1 MMGGR
6 RQIVLAL
13 SVLAMAAA
21 SARAAEAPRVS
32 VVVPPG
38 HGDQPIDGRLLLLL
52 STDPAAE
59 PRMQIGESVATQM
72 VFGMDV
78 DGVRAGQPIA
88 FDTASPG
95 YPISKL
101 SDVPAGDYYVQV
113 VLHRYET
120 FHRADGHTVKL
131 PMDRGEGQH
140 WNLAPGNLYST
151 PQKVTIGGGATVTV
165 SLDKEIPPIPE
176 AKDTKYIRHLKIQS
190 ALLTKFWGRP
200 MFLSAN
206 VLVPEG
212 FDEHPNARFPLMIF
226 EDHFN
231 HDFGGFRTEP
241 PDPGPEAGPQRALSP
256 RGLQPNPA
264 GRGVQVL
271 SAVDRAAVPPVS
283 RRADQPREPV
293 LRRLVR
299 RELGEPGPVWR
310 RDRDGADPGDREAV
324 SWDRPGLGPL
334 RLRRIDR
341 RLGSAWPCSCS
352 IRTTTTARS
361 SRAPTRSISAPT
373 ARSTSTTT
381 RTPSSSQGPHTSQL
395 RPGMRNYLGETL
407 GTIKSMNQLE
417 LVLGSHA
424 RSGEQ
429 FDIWQAVFGP
439 AGDDGYPKP
448 IFDKATGEIDHSVAA
463 YWKEHYDLSAILQRE
478 WSTLGPKVQGKLH
491 VYVGSADTYF
501 LNNAVYYL
509 EDFLKTTKNP
519 SVRRRGEV
527 RRSRGALLERRSDA
541 AERLLAAA
549 LQHDVPAEDS
559 RAHRADRAAG
569 RGSDVLALLKAGR
582 KLTAN
587 VGPTRFVLAP
597 GRFVTRSVPGS
608 VPPPIAPPGGGPSQ

>member
-6 RQIVLAL
+6 REIVLVL

-21 SARAAEAPRVS
+21 PARAAEAPRVS

-59 PRMQIGESVATQM
+59 PRLQIAESVATQM

-88 FDTASPG
+88 FDTGSPG
-95 YPISKL
+95 YPIWKL

-151 PQKVTIGGGATVTV
+151 PQKVTIGGGAAVTV

-212 FDEHPNARFPLMIF
+212 FDQHPNARFPLMIF

-231 HDFGGFRTEP
+231 QDFGGFRTEP
-241 PDPGPEAGPQRALSP
+241 PDPNLKPDHSERFHLEGYNRIQQDEAYKFYQQWIAPQFP
-256 RGLQPNPA
+256 RFLVAQINHANPYYDDSYA
-264 GRGVQVL
+264 VN
-271 SAVDRAAVPPVS
+271 SAN
-283 RRADQPREPV
+283 
-293 LRRLVR
+293 
-299 RELGEPGPVWR
+299 
-310 RDRDGADPGDREAV
+310 
-324 SWDRPGLGPL
+324 LGPYGDAIENEL
-334 RLRRIDR
+334 IPAIEKQFRGIGQGWARFVYG
-341 RLGSAWPCSCS
+341 GSTGGWEAMAVQLFYPDHYNGAFIACPDPVDF
-352 IRTTTTARS
+352 RAYTTVNIYDDKNAFVM
-361 SRAPTRSISAPT
+361 
-373 ARSTSTTT
+373 
-381 RTPSSSQGPHTSQL
+381 QGPHTSAAAARHAEL
-395 RPGMRNYLGETL
+395 PGRDARHSKEHESAGARRSGHTRAPANSSTSGRPSSVLQETTDIRSRSSTRRL
-407 GTIKSMNQLE
+407 
-417 LVLGSHA
+417 A
-424 RSGEQ
+424 RS
-429 FDIWQAVFGP
+429 I
-439 AGDDGYPKP
+439 
-448 IFDKATGEIDHSVAA
+448 IRSRRTGRSTTICA
-463 YWKEHYDLSAILQRE
+463 AILQRE

-491 VYVGSADTYF
+491 IYVGSADTYF
-501 LNNAVYYL
+501 LEQRGL
-509 EDFLKTTKNP
+509 LPRRLPEDDQEP
-519 SVRRRGEV
+519 VVRRRGAV
-527 RRSRGALLERRSDA
+527 RRARGALLERRSDA
-541 AERLLAAA
+541 AERVLAPA

-559 RAHRADRAAG
+559 RAHQADGASR
-569 RGSDVLALLKAGR
+569 RRSDVLEVLTDGR
-582 KLTAN
+582 
-587 VGPTRFVLAP
+587 AP
-597 GRFVTRSVPGS
+597 EL
-608 VPPPIAPPGGGPSQ
+608 

>member
-1 MMGGR
+1 MMCGR
-6 RQIVLAL
+6 RQIILVL
-13 SVLAMAAA
+13 SVFALAVA
-21 SARAAEAPRVS
+21 SARAADAPRVS

-52 STDPAAE
+52 STDPSAE
-59 PRMQIGESVATQM
+59 PRMQIGESVTTQL

-88 FDTASPG
+88 FDTGAPG
-95 YPISKL
+95 YPIWKL

-120 FHRADGHTVKL
+120 FHRADGHRVKL

-151 PQKVTIGGGATVTV
+151 PQKVTIGAGSTVTV

-190 ALLTKFWGRP
+190 ALLTGFWGRP

-241 PDPGPEAGPQRALSP
+241 PDPTLKPDYSERFHLAGYNRIQQDEAYKFYQQWIASQFPRFLVVQINHANPYYDDSYAVNSANLGPYGDAIETELI
-256 RGLQPNPA
+256 PA
-264 GRGVQVL
+264 IEKQFH
-271 SAVDRAAVPPVS
+271 
-283 RRADQPREPV
+283 
-293 LRRLVR
+293 
-299 RELGEPGPVWR
+299 
-310 RDRDGADPGDREAV
+310 
-324 SWDRPGLGPL
+324 GLGQGWA
-334 RLRRIDR
+334 RFVYG
-341 RLGSAWPCSCS
+341 GSTGGWEAMAVQLFYPDHYNGAFIACPDPVDF
-352 IRTTTTARS
+352 RAYTTTNIYDDKNAFV
-361 SRAPTRSISAPT
+361 I
-373 ARSTSTTT
+373 
-381 RTPSSSQGPHTSQL
+381 QGPHTGQL
-395 RPGMRNYLGETL
+395 RPGVRNYLGETL

-439 AGDDGYPKP
+439 AGEDGYPKP
-448 IFDKATGEIDHSVAA
+448 IFDKATGEIDRSVAA
-463 YWKEHYDLSAILQRE
+463 YWKEHYDLTAILQRE

-519 SVRRRGEV
+519 SYDGEV
-527 RRSRGALLERRSDA
+527 QYGERAEHCWNGDPALPNAYSRLHYNTMYLPKILERIR
-541 AERLLAAA
+541 
-549 LQHDVPAEDS
+549 Q
-559 RAHRADRAAG
+559 
-569 RGSDVLALLKAGR
+569 
-582 KLTAN
+582 T
-587 VGPTRFVLAP
+587 
-597 GRFVTRSVPGS
+597 
-608 VPPPIAPPGGGPSQ
+608 APPGADLTSWRY